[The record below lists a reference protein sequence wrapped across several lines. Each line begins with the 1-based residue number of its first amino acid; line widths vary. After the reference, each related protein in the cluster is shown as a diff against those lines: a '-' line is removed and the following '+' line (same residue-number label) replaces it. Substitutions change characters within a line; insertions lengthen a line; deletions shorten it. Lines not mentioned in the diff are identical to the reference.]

1 MEGKKCASC
10 VPGTFGLTLENPEG
24 CTKCFCFGRTSQCH
38 QGNYVWIQLSSSD
51 TRRNLIITR
60 GNTRLEV
67 SQGILIVP
75 NDNGDSVI
83 GVERLFT
90 TPLYWSLPD
99 VFLGDK
105 VLSYNGFLRF
115 STSSNGDTPNS
126 ILTDPLVQIQ
136 SHDGI
141 IVMEH
146 FSQKLSISGRY
157 EVRLH
162 ENFWLEKGTRL
173 PVTRE
178 IFMVALQNIQ
188 RILIRATDL
197 NGATEAT
204 LKGVTL
210 DLATPSVKL
219 DTRPQALGVEMC
231 QCSKKYSGSSCQNPG
246 RGFYRWYKEDF
257 KSSTYL
263 IDLVGD
269 SKRCQCN
276 GRASEC
282 HPETGHCTGK

>member
-1 MEGKKCASC
+1 MGKQKGSILFPHSVLEMIIFLEMVPFPVVKLLKCLRQLLFKVQRLSANMTHSNEQGTEPSECNDAKDSCSCDLSGGCKCKSLVEGKKCASC

-141 IVMEH
+141 IGMT
-146 FSQKLSISGRY
+146 FQI
-157 EVRLH
+157 
-162 ENFWLEKGTRL
+162 
-173 PVTRE
+173 
-178 IFMVALQNIQ
+178 
-188 RILIRATDL
+188 
-197 NGATEAT
+197 
-204 LKGVTL
+204 
-210 DLATPSVKL
+210 
-219 DTRPQALGVEMC
+219 
-231 QCSKKYSGSSCQNPG
+231 
-246 RGFYRWYKEDF
+246 
-257 KSSTYL
+257 
-263 IDLVGD
+263 
-269 SKRCQCN
+269 
-276 GRASEC
+276 
-282 HPETGHCTGK
+282 